1 MTHVALKDELL
12 DAQLLRTMG
21 GAPYGGADIGE
32 CLTTAVRVK
41 GTDLASWHNEWVSTA
56 AATLSLAERALEAG
70 RPETARLAFLRAS
83 SYFRTAGVML
93 MAPPADERLV
103 RAYAA
108 QTDAFRRAA
117 RCSPSLPRSSTSP
130 SRTPHCRATTSA
142 PTPSLSGRRATVLL
156 VGGYDG
162 TAEDSTSSTAPPR
175 SPGATTCWPSTVRGR
190 GPHAGARPAHAGR
203 LRAASSWRRWTTWI
217 LPTPTRRAWP
227 S

>member
-21 GAPYGGADIGE
+21 SAPYGGADIGE

-70 RPETARLAFLRAS
+70 RTETARLAFLRAS

-103 RAYAA
+103 ARL
-108 QTDAFRRAA
+108 RRAD
-117 RCSPSLPRSSTSP
+117 RRV
-130 SRTPHCRATTSA
+130 
-142 PTPSLSGRRATVLL
+142 PTGRRAVRPAARGRRHPLR
-156 VGGYDG
+156 GHR
-162 TAEDSTSSTAPPR
+162 TARLPLPPR
-175 SPGATTCWPSTVRGR
+175 RRASP
-190 GPHAGARPAHAGR
+190 ARHRAPGGR
-203 LRAASSWRRWTTWI
+203 L
-217 LPTPTRRAWP
+217 
-227 S
+227 